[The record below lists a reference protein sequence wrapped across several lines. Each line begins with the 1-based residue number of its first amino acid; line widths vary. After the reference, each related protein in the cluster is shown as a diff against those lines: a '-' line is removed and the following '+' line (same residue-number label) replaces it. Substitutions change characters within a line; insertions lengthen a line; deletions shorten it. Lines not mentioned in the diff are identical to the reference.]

1 MVISVLLKNAKERN
15 GRVQIERERVEVTAD
30 DYSLVL
36 RLNRE
41 VDVTRSSYKMLG
53 SKIEI
58 CLAKVEGVRW
68 EALEQQETEP
78 PKAFASGSAAVAAG
92 PPAHPSSKKNWD
104 KMAKEIEEKEAGE
117 MQVSGCDGGR
127 VVYCPDGNKTRMFP
141 GRTSV
146 AGAVPEDLRRQ
157 CG

>member
-1 MVISVLLKNAKERN
+1 MSVRHDWYQSEATVVISVLLKNAKERN

-78 PKAFASGSAAVAAG
+78 PKAFASGSAVVAAG

-117 MQVSGCDGGR
+117 MQVSGCGGR
-127 VVYCPDGNKTRMFP
+127 GVLYSPDGN
-141 GRTSV
+141 
-146 AGAVPEDLRRQ
+146 
-157 CG
+157 